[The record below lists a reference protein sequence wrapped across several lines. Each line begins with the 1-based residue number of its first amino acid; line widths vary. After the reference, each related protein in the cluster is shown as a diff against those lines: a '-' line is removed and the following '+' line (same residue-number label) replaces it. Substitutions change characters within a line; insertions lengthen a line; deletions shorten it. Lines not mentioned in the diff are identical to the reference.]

1 LLVYN
6 TDQLNE
12 VRAVITAHANM
23 HRGLISELPE
33 ASPYATAE
41 GLRCWL
47 NSRRDLKS
55 RILEMIKDLKE
66 EESAI
71 ATLENFVCIYKPR
84 PVSNKKQKTP
94 AKPTPKVTEPSC
106 FHWRRRVRPTVIVD
120 LIQIW
125 NAAPSFDIYGAI
137 LDGRAATPSDLFA
150 PVEGWTPDSMPDSV
164 LALREAESTFVKEDN
179 EYIPYRTGFYQ
190 SLMMTK
196 SSNVL
201 WFLQAFMIG
210 FLFVFLFSRDGQIQ
224 MFSQVMLI
232 LSGIAIAITAS
243 TSCHSPKAKV

>member
-1 LLVYN
+1 MLVYN
-6 TDQLNE
+6 TDRLQE

-47 NSRRDLKS
+47 NSRRDLKG

-71 ATLENFVCIYKPR
+71 ATLEDFVCIYKPR
-84 PVSNKKQKTP
+84 LVSNKKQKTP
-94 AKPTPKVTEPSC
+94 AKPGPKVQEPSC
-106 FHWRRRVRPTVIVD
+106 FHWRRRIRPTVIVD

-137 LDGRAATPSDLFA
+137 LDGRAATASDLFA
-150 PVEGWTPDSMPDSV
+150 PVEGWTPESMPDSV
-164 LALREAESTFVKEDN
+164 LALREAESSFVKEDN
-179 EYIPYRTGFYQ
+179 EYMPYRIGFYQ

-196 SSNVL
+196 SSNVF

-210 FLFVFLFSRDGQIQ
+210 FLFVCLLSKDGQIQ
-224 MFSQVMLI
+224 IFSEIMVI
-232 LSGIAIAITAS
+232 LSGVGIFITANVS
-243 TSCHSPKAKV
+243 RYLAKSKV